1 MKNIQTFESFSYD
14 DSRFKNLT
22 KEKIKTN
29 LLTMNINDKNLY
41 GDTMLTRTVVDNN
54 LALVKYLLKLGADV
68 DHTDDN
74 DMLPISL
81 AVDFV
86 HTEIVEELLKYSP
99 MLYWDNNKSSIV
111 GTDEYNIIQISLLR
125 KSYKIFEMLISY
137 FDFNNIFDDVLYDA
151 IDVDDT
157 EILNYLRKDYYD
169 DVERYIKKNKANRFN
184 L

>member
-1 MKNIQTFESFSYD
+1 MRNILTFESFSYND
-14 DSRFKNLT
+14 ARFNDLT

-54 LALVKYLLKLGADV
+54 LTLVKYLLKLGADV
-68 DHTDDN
+68 DYEDDSGN
-74 DMLPISL
+74 TPLIL

-86 HTEIVEELLKYSP
+86 HTEIVEEILKYTP
-99 MLYWDNNKSSIV
+99 MLYWDNNKSNII

-125 KSYKIFEMLISY
+125 KSYKIFEMLIKY
-137 FDFNNIFDDVLYDA
+137 FDFNDIFDDILYDA

-157 EILNYLRKDYYD
+157 EILNYLRKNYND
-169 DVERYIKKNKANRFN
+169 DVERYIKKNKANSFN